1 MKLILLEDEPL
12 ILLCAQDAL
21 TAAGFEVIPATN
33 GEEALQLLPQTADC
47 VLMMVDVRLGGELN
61 GWEVARRARKVQP
74 DLAIVYTTT
83 ADGPAYRRESVDR
96 SVLLQKPYNLD
107 RAVSAARDACQM
119 IQQGHSGSED

>member
-1 MKLILLEDEPL
+1 MKLILLEDERL

-47 VLMMVDVRLGGELN
+47 VLMMFDVRLGGELN

-83 ADGPAYRRESVDR
+83 AEWSGLSTGERGPQR
-96 SVLLQKPYNLD
+96 L
-107 RAVSAARDACQM
+107 AAEALYL
-119 IQQGHSGSED
+119 GSGSQRRS